1 MKFIMLEKAK
11 QKKSIVKN
19 FLKLEDF
26 KRDQDKSSRNYTNTQ
41 GGAFIRND
49 DDFEL
54 LYGLENE

>member
-1 MKFIMLEKAK
+1 MLEKAK

-41 GGAFIRND
+41 GGAFYRDD

>member
-1 MKFIMLEKAK
+1 MLEKAK

-26 KRDQDKSSRNYTNTQ
+26 KRDQDKSSRNYNNAQ
-41 GGAFIRND
+41 GGAFYRDD